1 MWAPQRYEMT
11 ERCVCV
17 PALKGRA
24 VDVVLESHVCEHVVW
39 LLSGAALAS
48 SWNSLTATH

>member
-24 VDVVLESHVCEHVVW
+24 VEVVVESHVCEHVVW